1 MCTLKIQKT
10 AIKIIDRGRRHCL
23 WAKREDWEKQ
33 AQSLVAWETVCKPKS
48 KGGLGIR
55 NLEIQNDALLL
66 KYMDKF
72 MNKGDIPWVDLMW
85 HTHYQGKVPHASPK
99 VGSFWWKDICSLFDQ
114 YRGIISCT
122 VGSGNSVLLWKDKW

>member
-23 WAKREDWEKQ
+23 WARREEWEKQ
-33 AQSLVAWETVCKPKS
+33 AQSLVAWETVCKPKN
-48 KGGLGIR
+48 KGGLGVR

-72 MNKGDIPWVDLMW
+72 MNKVDIPWVYLLW

-99 VGSFWWKDICSLFDQ
+99 VGSF
-114 YRGIISCT
+114 
-122 VGSGNSVLLWKDKW
+122 